1 MYNETI
7 SQYYIYVFG
16 GDLAVSAQDR
26 TAENR
31 PYTDLRPLH
40 FGVLVGTH
48 VQDVE
53 LMNAGPQIIV
63 GEDGT
68 QQETLVTT
76 DQSRWDPG
84 INVGVLGEFRLSQH
98 FQFRVAQMMYFGSRH
113 VVFCDLK
120 TLDVMASPRSCIRT

>member
-26 TAENR
+26 TVENR

-63 GEDGT
+63 AMT
-68 QQETLVTT
+68 VH
-76 DQSRWDPG
+76 SRR
-84 INVGVLGEFRLSQH
+84 RLSLPLPTL
-98 FQFRVAQMMYFGSRH
+98 SLPRH
-113 VVFCDLK
+113 
-120 TLDVMASPRSCIRT
+120 ASTTIVLISWLACRQ

>member
-26 TAENR
+26 TVENR

-48 VQDVE
+48 MQDVE

-63 GEDGT
+63 AMT
-68 QQETLVTT
+68 VH
-76 DQSRWDPG
+76 SRR
-84 INVGVLGEFRLSQH
+84 RLSLPTKAVGT
-98 FQFRVAQMMYFGSRH
+98 RA
-113 VVFCDLK
+113 
-120 TLDVMASPRSCIRT
+120 

>member
-26 TAENR
+26 TVENR

-48 VQDVE
+48 VQDV
-53 LMNAGPQIIV
+53 
-63 GEDGT
+63 
-68 QQETLVTT
+68 
-76 DQSRWDPG
+76 
-84 INVGVLGEFRLSQH
+84 
-98 FQFRVAQMMYFGSRH
+98 
-113 VVFCDLK
+113 
-120 TLDVMASPRSCIRT
+120 

>member
-26 TAENR
+26 TVENR

-48 VQDVE
+48 VQDVPWKWAWDAISTC
-53 LMNAGPQIIV
+53 LSSSC
-63 GEDGT
+63 
-68 QQETLVTT
+68 
-76 DQSRWDPG
+76 DQS
-84 INVGVLGEFRLSQH
+84 LSL
-98 FQFRVAQMMYFGSRH
+98 FMLLA
-113 VVFCDLK
+113 
-120 TLDVMASPRSCIRT
+120 TRSIQSIRRRFATRTF